1 MADNT
6 IDTLDIQVSSNTN
19 KAARSL
25 EQLSKKL
32 SGLNNSLK
40 QVNTGGLRNYAKE
53 IGRVASAAKALNGL
67 RVNVPNI
74 TGLSTQLK
82 NLSGID
88 SGKLSAASQAIKDIG
103 TGLSGLKGLE
113 TISFPKLDKKN
124 INSVVDAAQKFEKVD
139 ASKISDSVNGV
150 TRIAHAVSVL
160 NSADFNDSKVI
171 SSINAIRRLLDTDV
185 GKFNTGKL
193 EEVATSLSKFSTL
206 PDVSSGVN
214 RFLSS
219 LQKLVNAGEKVSA
232 VSGALPN
239 LTTELKKTVNTMA
252 KTKNVSDSTNLFVQS
267 IGRLA
272 SAGDKTGKT
281 ASQLGDLAKETK
293 KFFEAMQDAP
303 KISEN
308 TIRMTQALAQLAS
321 AGGKVNTA
329 TNTITKSFNKLS
341 SATNKMTSLV
351 VGAGSKIKSGI
362 AGIVSAFHNLGNS
375 SSGINKTTFSL
386 GNLIK
391 AAAGLQVVRK
401 LVDFGKSAVTLG
413 SDITEVENV
422 VDVAFGSMAD
432 KAYEFASTATEKFGL
447 SELAAKN
454 YSGTMM
460 AMLKSS
466 GVAQKSAAEMST
478 TLAGL
483 AGDLA
488 SFFNIDTDTA
498 FYKLRSGISGEIE
511 PLKQLGI
518 NLSVANLQA
527 YALSQGITT
536 SYNSMSQAEKVLLR
550 YNYILSVTGD
560 AQNDFSRTS
569 GTWANQV
576 RLLTL
581 NLQSLAA
588 VLGQGIIAGI
598 LPAIQSLNAFM
609 SKLMQAANAF
619 RNFMYVLMG
628 KKIKG
633 STSGVVN
640 DLAGLEDTSADLSGL
655 QNAGDDASSGLD
667 NATDSAKKLK
677 KALSVL
683 PFDELN
689 QLTDNSDNAGTTSS
703 KKGSSG
709 LGNLAGGLAGLQD
722 SIDDAL
728 NTEETPINKWATK
741 IRNAFLK
748 HDWEGLGKT
757 IADMLNIGMQK
768 IYDVINWKKVGPK
781 ITQFTDAFTRTF
793 NSLVDNINWDL
804 MGRTVGAGI
813 TTLAKTFNLLTD
825 PSTGINFEGIGKGLS
840 MGLRGIFN
848 EVPWSEFGNALGNGF
863 MISWRLLDGFVQDM
877 SRKNDAGITGWQEL
891 GTSVAETMNGIF
903 KKVDFSKIAST
914 LTTGINGAF
923 EALAQFTKKFEWNDF
938 TKNLG
943 DGISK
948 FIADMNWKENGKA
961 LGDFLSHLCD
971 ALTDTL
977 TPNTFRKLGEG
988 IGDFIG
994 QLPWGKL
1001 LATAAKLL
1009 ISGFGEAMSE
1019 LWESGLAGKITAGLT
1034 TAFVA
1039 VKVAD
1044 ITGIGTLVGK
1054 LIGFIGDRIMA
1065 KESTELIADKLSS
1078 ILGQGTSEAT
1088 QVLDG
1093 LGEAAGTSS
1102 GKFAS
1107 LAKELGPLVGTAG
1120 LIVGV
1125 GAAAVY
1131 ATSKIA
1137 GMVESMQGGN
1147 GVGTTFGNTMDNFI
1161 QTLQQRGD
1169 IISGSATEIWNLKES
1184 LEKEGMTAE
1193 EQSAAAQKIIDKL
1206 GEMGVTSD
1214 QAEQAFSSLYQQGLI
1229 TDDMFDILSE
1239 SIKTLSDKST
1249 NMAGSLNLSKYSV
1262 DDLAEVLP
1270 KLTTQLGLNSD
1281 QQTQLNTALYDMP
1294 NASETAQGAYENI
1307 MSTAEKM
1314 GLNTETVAKIFSET
1328 FPDAIKKMDT
1338 STTTHVGNAAKTV
1351 SDAAKTVGNSA
1362 DQMKKDAESGFSG
1375 VQSAAETASSG
1386 VSTATT
1392 TNWGSS
1398 SEEVRRNV
1406 RQMKIDVS
1414 EGLGDVDKTVSSH
1427 FESQRNIITSK
1438 WEKAADHITGRGQ
1451 IIDTLDSTLS
1461 RKVPSM
1467 SKYFDQLSRNISKS
1481 LSGLH
1486 SVGANAATS
1495 LYNGMK
1501 SVRMPTLSYY
1511 ISQWKTH
1518 SLGNGGTSSTPVY
1531 SPNWYAKGGL
1541 FNSASVIG
1549 VGEAGQEAVLPLEN
1563 RKAMKSIADS
1573 IMSGYDG
1580 SMGLTKDEIMEA
1592 VERGVVTALMN
1603 NGGFG
1608 GSSPEYIMNSIK
1620 VNERE
1625 LARIVTKA
1633 QNNTDYR
1640 MNPSPAY

>member
-19 KAARSL
+19 KAVRSL

-32 SGLNNSLK
+32 SWLNNALK

-53 IGRVASAAKALNGL
+53 IGRVAVAAKSLNGL
-67 RVNVPNI
+67 KVNVPNI
-74 TGLSTQLK
+74 TGLSAQLK
-82 NLSGID
+82 KLSEVD
-88 SGKLSAASQAIKDIG
+88 SGKLGTASQAIKDIG

-124 INSVVDAAQKFEKVD
+124 ISSVVSAVQKFEKVD

-160 NSADFNDSKVI
+160 NSADFNDSKAI
-171 SSINAIRRLLDTDV
+171 SAMNAIRRLIDTDV

-193 EEVATSLSKFSTL
+193 DEVATSLSKFSAL

-219 LQKLVNAGEKVSA
+219 LQKLVNAGDKVST

-239 LTTELKKTVNTMA
+239 LTTELKKTINTMA

-303 KISEN
+303 KISDN

-329 TNTITKSFNKLS
+329 TNTITKAFNKLS
-341 SATNKMTSLV
+341 SATNKVTSLV
-351 VGAGSKIKSGI
+351 VGAGSKIKSGV

-375 SSGINKTTFSL
+375 SAGINKTTFSL

-432 KAYEFASTATEKFGL
+432 KVYEFASTATEKFGL

-466 GVAQKSAAEMST
+466 GVAQSAAADMST

-498 FYKLRSGISGEIE
+498 FYKLRSGISGEVE

-518 NLSVANLQA
+518 NLSIANLQS

-560 AQNDFSRTS
+560 AQGDFARTS

-598 LPAIQSLNAFM
+598 LPAIQALNAFM

-633 STSGVVN
+633 STSGIVN
-640 DLAGLEDTSADLSGL
+640 DLAGLEDTSVDLSGL

-677 KALSVL
+677 KALSIL

-689 QLTDNSDNAGTTSS
+689 QLTDNSDNTGTTSS

-709 LGNLAGGLAGLQD
+709 LGDLAGGLAGLQD

-768 IYDVINWKKVGPK
+768 IYDAINWKKVGPK

-793 NSLVDNINWDL
+793 NSLVDHINWGL
-804 MGRTVGAGI
+804 MGRTLGAGI
-813 TTLAKTFNLLTD
+813 DTIAHTANQLL
-825 PSTGINFEGIGKGLS
+825 EGIDWKNLGSKFADGVTGLV
-840 MGLRGIFN
+840 R
-848 EVPWSEFGNALGNGF
+848 EVDWNNFGNMLGNGF
-863 MISWRLLDGFVQDM
+863 MTGWKIFSGFVSNLKYDEIGQAIGN
-877 SRKNDAGITGWQEL
+877 SL
-891 GTSVAETMNGIF
+891 NGVFEKI
-903 KKVDFSKIAST
+903 DFSEIAGA

-923 EALAQFTKKFEWNDF
+923 EALANFTATFKWDDF

-948 FIADMNWKENGKA
+948 FIADMDWKENGAA
-961 LGDFLSHLCD
+961 LGDFLSHLCT
-971 ALTDTL
+971 ALKDTL
-977 TPNTFRKLGEG
+977 TPDTFHDLGVGIGEFLGE
-988 IGDFIG
+988 
-994 QLPWGKL
+994 LPWGEL
-1001 LATAAKLL
+1001 LSTAADLL
-1009 ISGFGEAMSE
+1009 LGGFADTLGGLFDGFEEKHPISGHIAE
-1019 LWESGLAGKITAGLT
+1019 GLT
-1034 TAFVA
+1034 AAFIA

-1054 LIGFIGDRIMA
+1054 LIGVIGDRIMA
-1065 KESTELIADKLSS
+1065 KESAELIADKLSS

-1093 LGEAAGTSS
+1093 LGEAAGASG
-1102 GKFAS
+1102 GKFAT

-1125 GAAAVY
+1125 GAATVY

-1161 QTLQQRGD
+1161 QTLQRRGD
-1169 IISGSATEIWNLKES
+1169 IISGSATEIWSLKES
-1184 LEKEGMTAE
+1184 LEKEDMTADE
-1193 EQSAAAQKIIDKL
+1193 KASATQKLIDKL
-1206 GEMGVTSD
+1206 GEMGVTSG
-1214 QAEQAFSSLYQQGLI
+1214 QAEQAFETLRQKGLI
-1229 TDDMFDILSE
+1229 TDDMFDVLST
-1239 SIKTLSDKST
+1239 SIQTLGDKTT
-1249 NMAGSLNLSKYSV
+1249 NMAGNIDLSKHSIG
-1262 DDLAEVLP
+1262 DLAEILP
-1270 KLTTQLGLNSD
+1270 KLTTQLNLSAG
-1281 QQTQLNTALYDMP
+1281 QQTALDTALYDMP
-1294 NASETAQGAYENI
+1294 NASGTAQGAYENI
-1307 MSTAEKM
+1307 MATAKEM
-1314 GLNTETVAKIFSET
+1314 GLNTESVAKIFAET
-1328 FPDAIKKMDT
+1328 FPDAVRQMDT
-1338 STTTHVGNAAKTV
+1338 STSTHVGSAATAVKNATKTV
-1351 SDAAKTVGNSA
+1351 SDSA
-1362 DQMKKDAESGFSG
+1362 SQMKKDAESSFSG

-1386 VSTATT
+1386 VNTTTT

-1398 SEEVRRNV
+1398 SEEVRKNV

-1414 EGLGDVDKTVSSH
+1414 DGLGNVDKTVSSH

-1438 WEKAADHITGRGQ
+1438 WEKAAEQITGKGQ
-1451 IIDTLDSTLS
+1451 IIDTLDSSLS

-1563 RKAMKSIADS
+1563 QKAMKSIADS

-1580 SMGLTKDEIMEA
+1580 NMGLTKEEIMEA
-1592 VERGVVTALMN
+1592 VERGVVTAMMN

-1633 QNNTDYR
+1633 QNNIDYR

>member
-6 IDTLDIQVSSNTN
+6 IDTLNIQIGSSTTQ
-19 KAARSL
+19 AVRSINNL
-25 EQLSKKL
+25 VKKL
-32 SGLNNSLK
+32 DTLNAALGNLDISRLNNFSNSLK
-40 QVNTGGLRNYAKE
+40 SLGSVNF
-53 IGRVASAAKALNGL
+53 KANGL
-67 RVNVPNI
+67 N
-74 TGLSTQLK
+74 
-82 NLSGID
+82 
-88 SGKLSAASQAIKDIG
+88 AA
-103 TGLSGLKGLE
+103 
-113 TISFPKLDKKN
+113 
-124 INSVVDAAQKFEKVD
+124 
-139 ASKISDSVNGV
+139 
-150 TRIAHAVSVL
+150 
-160 NSADFNDSKVI
+160 
-171 SSINAIRRLLDTDV
+171 INAINRL
-185 GKFNTGKL
+185 GKSDFSQFDTGKL
-193 EEVATSLSKFSTL
+193 GEILTEMQKLDAI
-206 PDVSSGVN
+206 PDVSPSVS
-214 RFLSS
+214 RFTTAIA
-219 LQKLVNAGEKVSA
+219 KLAGTGQYIGNVSKE
-232 VSGALPN
+232 LPN
-239 LTTELKKTVNTMA
+239 LATGLKDTAEKINTMGE
-252 KTKNVSDSTNLFVQS
+252 VSTSLNGFITSL
-267 IGRLA
+267 GKLA
-272 SAGDKTGKT
+272 SSGDRTRKT
-281 ASQLGDLAKETK
+281 ASQLSTLAQEVL
-293 KFFEAMQDAP
+293 KFFDAMKNAP
-303 KISEN
+303 KISED

-321 AGGKVNTA
+321 SGGKTNAA
-329 TNTITKSFNKLS
+329 TNTIAKSFDSLS
-341 SATNKMTSLV
+341 VATNKAASLV
-351 VGAGSKIKSGI
+351 TSAGSKIKSGV
-362 AGIVSAFHNLGNS
+362 AGIISAFQNIGNS
-375 SSGINKTTFSL
+375 ATGINKVTFGL
-386 GNLIK
+386 GNLVK
-391 AAAGLQVVRK
+391 MAAGLQIARK
-401 LVDFGKSAVTLG
+401 FVDFGKSAVTLG

-518 NLSVANLQA
+518 NLSVANLQS

-560 AQNDFSRTS
+560 AQGDFARTS

-598 LPAIQSLNAFM
+598 LPAIQALNAFI

-640 DLAGLEDTSADLSGL
+640 DLAGLEDTAADLSGL

-683 PFDELN
+683 PFDQLN
-689 QLTDNSDNAGTTSS
+689 QLTDNSNNTGTTSG
-703 KKGSSG
+703 KKGNSG
-709 LGNLAGGLAGLQD
+709 IGGLSDGLAGLQD

-793 NSLVDNINWDL
+793 NSLVDHINWDL

-903 KKVDFSKIAST
+903 EKVDFSEIAHA
-914 LTTGINGAF
+914 LATGLNGAF
-923 EALAQFTKKFEWNDF
+923 DSLAAFTETFEWDNLVDNITNGIVTFMQEFNWRENGQKLEDFINHLLTSLISIAEGVDWESFGHNVGVFLSQIDWGKHLSQLLTVIGDVLGGIWEGLGTTSAGTFVQAMAVFAIGDKLMPLVDTITKFFTGDTVFGNLSKAVQGMLSPAITEAVATTIPALGTSLGSLVATGGGIALAVAGAVLLTKK
-938 TKNLG
+938 
-943 DGISK
+943 
-948 FIADMNWKENGKA
+948 
-961 LGDFLSHLCD
+961 
-971 ALTDTL
+971 
-977 TPNTFRKLGEG
+977 
-988 IGDFIG
+988 
-994 QLPWGKL
+994 
-1001 LATAAKLL
+1001 
-1009 ISGFGEAMSE
+1009 
-1019 LWESGLAGKITAGLT
+1019 LAGLFET
-1034 TAFVA
+1034 
-1039 VKVAD
+1039 
-1044 ITGIGTLVGK
+1044 
-1054 LIGFIGDRIMA
+1054 
-1065 KESTELIADKLSS
+1065 
-1078 ILGQGTSEAT
+1078 
-1088 QVLDG
+1088 
-1093 LGEAAGTSS
+1093 
-1102 GKFAS
+1102 
-1107 LAKELGPLVGTAG
+1107 
-1120 LIVGV
+1120 
-1125 GAAAVY
+1125 
-1131 ATSKIA
+1131 
-1137 GMVESMQGGN
+1137 MQGGN
-1147 GVGTTFGNTMDNFI
+1147 GMTTQYGGYLHDY
-1161 QTLQQRGD
+1161 
-1169 IISGSATEIWNLKES
+1169 ATQLTDVAKLTNDQSEALWDLIEKDEELGKTHDEMYSDMVEKLKEYGVS
-1184 LEKEGMTAE
+1184 ADQAKTALEQYGAQAGVSADFAEGMTDKI
-1193 EQSAAAQKIIDKL
+1193 SALGDGMSEAAGK
-1206 GEMGVTSD
+1206 
-1214 QAEQAFSSLYQQGLI
+1214 F
-1229 TDDMFDILSE
+1229 
-1239 SIKTLSDKST
+1239 
-1249 NMAGSLNLSKYSV
+1249 
-1262 DDLAEVLP
+1262 
-1270 KLTTQLGLNSD
+1270 
-1281 QQTQLNTALYDMP
+1281 
-1294 NASETAQGAYENI
+1294 
-1307 MSTAEKM
+1307 
-1314 GLNTETVAKIFSET
+1314 
-1328 FPDAIKKMDT
+1328 DT
-1338 STTTHVGNAAKTV
+1338 SKISISDLKEELYLLSLKSDEFGGLYKTAMDELDNA
-1351 SDAAKTVGNSA
+1351 N
-1362 DQMKKDAESGFSG
+1362 
-1375 VQSAAETASSG
+1375 
-1386 VSTATT
+1386 
-1392 TNWGSS
+1392 
-1398 SEEVRRNV
+1398 
-1406 RQMKIDVS
+1406 
-1414 EGLGDVDKTVSSH
+1414 
-1427 FESQRNIITSK
+1427 
-1438 WEKAADHITGRGQ
+1438 
-1451 IIDTLDSTLS
+1451 
-1461 RKVPSM
+1461 
-1467 SKYFDQLSRNISKS
+1467 
-1481 LSGLH
+1481 
-1486 SVGANAATS
+1486 
-1495 LYNGMK
+1495 
-1501 SVRMPTLSYY
+1501 
-1511 ISQWKTH
+1511 
-1518 SLGNGGTSSTPVY
+1518 NGGTITNTKDALDAVYTSLKNAGVPLDELDKKLREDFPNATVATKTAVDKNIVGAQQTISSSVGKASADTKAATGEMAKSATDDFSEIQKQADTYMKGMETTTTSSWGNSSRDATLKAREMKNAVSEELGYMDESVRSHFKSQYSIAYGKWQNMGRDISSYISRTMSSDIGSALDGVVRTIQNKFGNLYSTGQNAMQQLANGMRSVTIQTPHMYMDIDASVNGTSHSY
-1531 SPNWYAKGGL
+1531 RWNSGINWCAKGGL
-1541 FNSASVIG
+1541 FSNASVIG

-1580 SMGLTKDEIMEA
+1580 NLGLTKKEITEA
-1592 VERGVVTALMN
+1592 VERGVVTAMMN